1 MTGKFSLLFRTGAEA
16 DSAFEQILQSLN
28 QARGTAYA
36 VEPGTAIYVE
46 NYAFAKAINDL
57 WISNQRMVNQFDP
70 HKMGVFIDRW
80 EKIYGITTHSNSLEK
95 RKAVIAA
102 KMSLATNA
110 PITQVVSDLCRAY
123 LGDLFVEVNH
133 YTALDNE
140 GGVPGG
146 ATVVGGVTLPDDIW
160 FSPISLISV
169 RTWQKRDKLD
179 NIMYDERQYQKDIND
194 LSAVLDGFLPAYMIV
209 NTYRYTHSQAGTI
222 SYGAYNFFV
231 GDGTA
236 FSGLQHNDKIEV
248 VDNDGNV
255 NTFTVDYVD
264 DDFDVYI
271 IEPIPN
277 NFTGCTYRTSQFIL
291 DQAHNL
297 DNEIFGVL

>member
-1 MTGKFSLLFRTGAEA
+1 MNGKFGQLFRTGEEAE
-16 DSAFEQILQSLN
+16 SPFEQILQSLN
-28 QARGTAYA
+28 DARGTAYSI
-36 VEPGTAIYVE
+36 EPGTAVYVE
-46 NYAFAKAINDL
+46 NYAFAKAINDI
-57 WISNQRMVNQFDP
+57 WETNQRMVNQFDP

-110 PITQVVSDLCRAY
+110 PISQVVADLCRVY

-146 ATVVGGVTLPDDIW
+146 CNVIGGVSLNDDIW
-160 FSPISLISV
+160 FSPISLISI

-179 NIMYDERQYQKDIND
+179 NIMYDEKQYQKDIND

-209 NTYRYTHSQAGTI
+209 NTYRYTYSQAGVV
-222 SYGAYNFFV
+222 SYGGSNLII
-231 GDGTA
+231 GDGTT
-236 FSGLQHNDKIEV
+236 FSGLLNGDKMEI
-248 VDNDGNV
+248 VDNSGV
-255 NTFTVDYVD
+255 LHTFTVDYVD
-264 DDFDVYI
+264 DNEDVYPM
-271 IEPIPN
+271 EPVID
-277 NFTGCTYRTSQFIL
+277 NFTGCKYRTSQFIL
-291 DQAHNL
+291 DQEHNL